1 MILQRNVS
9 SNPFE
14 LVLIT
19 SPEDFA
25 DEHAL
30 IESLFGLGLSR
41 LHVRKPRH
49 ASGALERWLLALDAD
64 CRSKVVLHAHPEMAH
79 EFNLFGFHM
88 NAKWFAENPARFADS
103 EISRSASA
111 HSMAEVDS
119 LPEGISYS
127 FLSPVFDSISKADY
141 KSSFD
146 LAEVTTWLSARR
158 TLGKKTSVL
167 ALGGIDADSIS
178 LVKKAGFDGAAIL
191 GGVWN
196 YADPLQAWRNIY
208 GHL

>member
-1 MILQRNVS
+1 MTLPRSVS
-9 SNPFE
+9 PSPFE

-30 IESLFGLGLSR
+30 IESLFELGLSR
-41 LHVRKPRH
+41 LHVRKPH
-49 ASGALERWLLALDAD
+49 HGGGALERWLLALDGD
-64 CRSKVVLHAHPEMAH
+64 CRAKVVLHGHPEMAH
-79 EFNLFGFHM
+79 EFNLSGFHM
-88 NAKWFAENPARFADS
+88 NAKWFAENSARLADS
-103 EISRSASA
+103 GLSRSASA

-119 LPEGISYS
+119 LPEGISYT
-127 FLSPVFDSISKADY
+127 FLSPIFDSISKADY

-146 LAEVTTWLSARR
+146 LDDVTTWLFARR
-158 TLGKKTSVL
+158 ASGKKTSVL
-167 ALGGIDADSIS
+167 ALGGVDADSIS
-178 LVKKAGFDGAAIL
+178 LVKSAGFDGAAIL

-208 GHL
+208 E

>member
-1 MILQRNVS
+1 MTLPRSVS
-9 SNPFE
+9 PSPFE

-64 CRSKVVLHAHPEMAH
+64 ARSRVVLHGHPEMAH
-79 EFNLFGFHM
+79 EFNLSGFHM
-88 NAKWFAENPARFADS
+88 NAKWFAENPARFVDS
-103 EISRSASA
+103 GLSRSASA
-111 HSMAEVDS
+111 HSMAEADS
-119 LPEGISYS
+119 LPEGISYT
-127 FLSPVFDSISKADY
+127 FLSPIFDSISKADY

-146 LAEVTTWLSARR
+146 LDDVTTWLFARR
-158 TLGKKTSVL
+158 ASGKKTAVL
-167 ALGGIDADSIS
+167 ALGGVDADSIS
-178 LVKKAGFDGAAIL
+178 LVKSAGFDGAAIL